1 MEERNQHINTGDY
14 MVGLDIGTTKISV
27 MIGRKNQYGK
37 LEILG
42 TGRAVSNGV
51 ARGIVANIDKTV
63 DSIKEAITEAKKKSG
78 IEIDEVF
85 VGIAG
90 QHIKSLQHRGELVR
104 DNIEI
109 EIEKAD
115 IDKLKS
121 NMFKLITIP
130 GEEVIHVIPQE
141 YTVDGED
148 GIQDPKGMAG
158 VKLEANFHVITAQV
172 GAVRNII
179 RCVEKAGL
187 TPKELVLEP
196 FASAVA
202 TLDEDELREGVA
214 LVDIGGRTTDVAIFL
229 DNIIRHTAVIPFG
242 GNVIT
247 KDIKTGL
254 SILEKQA
261 ELLKIKFGSAMY
273 TEDQENVM
281 VSIPGLRGREPKEIA
296 VKNLSEIIGAQPIK
310 GRHINM
316 ESLYEYGSRRGF
328 WRIHKLFQ
336 EKKIPITI
344 FGVGMALEKNPD
356 ICNAIKDAGYEV
368 ASHGWRWIDYQ
379 NIKKSEEKKH
389 MKLAIQTHKRIFGD
403 RPSGWYTGRC
413 SPNTRD
419 LVMED
424 GGFLYDSDSY
434 SDDLPYWETRGK
446 KKQLIIPYTLDNNDM
461 RFATNQG
468 FNTGDHFFTYL
479 KDSFD
484 ALYEEGKTNP
494 KMMSV
499 GLHCRIV
506 GKPGRIQALKKFLN
520 YIKKHKN
527 VWVCKRV
534 DIAKHWIKNY
544 SK

>member
-1 MEERNQHINTGDY
+1 
-14 MVGLDIGTTKISV
+14 
-27 MIGRKNQYGK
+27 MIGYGSKDLKVKWPNNARLAVQIVLNYEEGAENCVLNGDKNS
-37 LEILG
+37 EI
-42 TGRAVSNGV
+42 
-51 ARGIVANIDKTV
+51 
-63 DSIKEAITEAKKKSG
+63 
-78 IEIDEVF
+78 F
-85 VGIAG
+85 
-90 QHIKSLQHRGELVR
+90 
-104 DNIEI
+104 
-109 EIEKAD
+109 
-115 IDKLKS
+115 
-121 NMFKLITIP
+121 
-130 GEEVIHVIPQE
+130 
-141 YTVDGED
+141 
-148 GIQDPKGMAG
+148 
-158 VKLEANFHVITAQV
+158 
-172 GAVRNII
+172 
-179 RCVEKAGL
+179 
-187 TPKELVLEP
+187 
-196 FASAVA
+196 
-202 TLDEDELREGVA
+202 
-214 LVDIGGRTTDVAIFL
+214 
-229 DNIIRHTAVIPFG
+229 
-242 GNVIT
+242 
-247 KDIKTGL
+247 
-254 SILEKQA
+254 
-261 ELLKIKFGSAMY
+261 
-273 TEDQENVM
+273 
-281 VSIPGLRGREPKEIA
+281 
-296 VKNLSEIIGAQPIK
+296 LSEIIGAKPIK
-310 GRHINM
+310 GRNVNM
-316 ESLYEYGSRRGF
+316 ESLYEYGSRAGF
-328 WRIHKLFQ
+328 WRLHKLFQ
-336 EKKIPITI
+336 TKKIPITV

-468 FNTGDHFFTYL
+468 FNTGNHFFTYL